1 MANNMVRDFLGLPED
16 GISSEEEEIATIVSR
31 IMGPNKRRGGFVLG
45 HRVINRNRQM
55 GHIRL
60 YNDYFTDQS
69 VYSNELFRR
78 RFRMMKR
85 LFLRILQKIKVYD
98 EYFEHKINVAGV
110 VGCSSL
116 QKMTAAVC
124 FVMEDQ
130 RMD

>member
-78 RFRMMKR
+78 RYVFVEPRLLIFSYADVASFEMM
-85 LFLRILQKIKVYD
+85 F
-98 EYFEHKINVAGV
+98 
-110 VGCSSL
+110 
-116 QKMTAAVC
+116 
-124 FVMEDQ
+124 
-130 RMD
+130 